1 MKKIILTFTICLFIN
16 HVFAQINCFVL
27 KSPEKFF
34 PNAKKFAILGFD
46 GKKEFGQAF
55 ENYMLS
61 NLISETRGI
70 KQTGGMFAKKEDGKT
85 YIEGIK
91 TNIYQI
97 VERSQLERIIN
108 EQNLSNSGLIDDSQ
122 AAKLGKILGAD
133 IVISG
138 KISSIVNDEMS
149 GSQGDR
155 MLSRTV
161 TTEVTIKLVDVNT
174 AQIIGSKTI
183 KKKSND
189 IASNSEISG
198 IKSEEQITKENLS
211 EISEIAVS
219 YFAPGFE
226 YMKFKLKEIL
236 VKEIRE
242 KAENAIEYAKKGD
255 INAAYNIYNAI
266 YGSDNY
272 NAFAAYNLGILNE
285 VTGNFKDSYDFYD
298 TAYQLESKDKDVI
311 EAFKRSEK
319 NLALKENLA
328 TIGIN
333 IPEHIWP
340 DNSNALADRIT
351 TAGTKAD
358 RLNVYESK
366 SNTSPVVA
374 KIPGAT
380 EFIVI
385 QKESDW
391 VLIKLLGEKK
401 GYISIS
407 ETKK

>member
-1 MKKIILTFTICLFIN
+1 MKKIILTLTISLFIN
-16 HVFAQINCFVL
+16 CVFAQINCFVL

-34 PNAKKFAILGFD
+34 PNAKKFAIIGFD
-46 GKKEFGQAF
+46 GKKDYGQTF

-61 NLISETRGI
+61 NLTSETRGI
-70 KQTGGMFAKKEDGKT
+70 KQTGGGFTKKEDGKT
-85 YIEGIK
+85 YIEDVK

-122 AAKLGKILGAD
+122 AAKLGKISGAD

-138 KISSIVNDEMS
+138 KISSITNDEHS

-174 AQIIGSKTI
+174 AQIIGTKTI

-211 EISEIAVS
+211 DISESVVS
-219 YFAPGFE
+219 YFAPEFE

-242 KAENAIEYAKKGD
+242 KAENAIDYAKKGD
-255 INAAYNIYNAI
+255 IKAAYNVYKAI
-266 YGSDNY
+266 YDTDNY

-285 VTGNFKDSYDFYD
+285 ITGNFQESHDYYN
-298 TAYQLESKDKDVI
+298 TAYQLESKDKDVF

-319 NLALKENLA
+319 NIALKENLA

-333 IPEHIWP
+333 IPKHIWP
-340 DNSNALADRIT
+340 DDSHALADKIT
-351 TAGTKAD
+351 TIGTKAD
-358 RLNVYESK
+358 RINIYENK
-366 SNTSPVVA
+366 SNASPVVA

-385 QKESDW
+385 HKESNW
-391 VLIKLLGEKK
+391 ILIKLLGDRQ
-401 GYISIS
+401 GYINLIDI
-407 ETKK
+407 KK